1 MDPDARFAY
10 TRAMSDDE
18 IESAL
23 RDVGHGV
30 LSLADDDESYAI
42 PLYHHYEDGTIFFRL
57 GETPD
62 NRKADFIEATGTAT
76 YVVFEAEETADPAA
90 ERGWSVIARGPIQR
104 VPRSH
109 TAYDIES
116 INEQFAPIRIF
127 DEAHDEVALTLYEL
141 QADAITGRQN

>member
-23 RDVGHGV
+23 REVGHGV
-30 LSLADDDESYAI
+30 LSLADGDESYAV

-62 NRKADFIEATGTAT
+62 DSKADYIETTETAT

-90 ERGWSVIARGPIQR
+90 ERGWSVIARGPIAR

-109 TAYDIES
+109 PAYDIES

-127 DEAHDEVALTLYEL
+127 EEAHDEVALTLYKLRPEML
-141 QADAITGRQN
+141 SGRTN

>member
-30 LSLADDDESYAI
+30 LSLADGNESYAI
-42 PLYHHYEDGTIFFRL
+42 PLYHHYEDGQLFFRL

-62 NRKADFIEATGTAT
+62 DSKADYIETTETAT
-76 YVVFEAEETADPAA
+76 YVVFEAEETAGPAE
-90 ERGWSVIARGPIQR
+90 ERGWSVIARGPIRR
-104 VPRSH
+104 VPPSH
-109 TAYDIES
+109 PAYDIES

-141 QADAITGRQN
+141 EPDAITGRQN

>member
-10 TRAMSDDE
+10 TRPMSEAE
-18 IESAL
+18 IERSL

-30 LSLADDDESYAI
+30 LSLADGDDSYAI
-42 PLYHHYEDGTIFFRL
+42 PLYHHYEDGTLFFRL

-62 NRKADFIEATGTAT
+62 DSKADYIETTERAT
-76 YVVFEAEETADPAA
+76 YVVFEAEETAGPAE
-90 ERGWSVIARGPIQR
+90 ERGWSVIARGPIER

-109 TAYDIES
+109 PAYDVAS

-127 DEAHDEVALTLYEL
+127 DEAHDEVELTLYEL
-141 QADAITGRQN
+141 RPAVLSGRTD

>member
-10 TRAMSDDE
+10 TRAMRDDE

-30 LSLADDDESYAI
+30 LSLADGDESYAV
-42 PLYHHYEDGTIFFRL
+42 PLYHHYEDGRLFFRL

-62 NRKADFIEATGTAT
+62 DSKADYIETTETAT
-76 YVVFEAEETADPAA
+76 YVVFEAEPTAGPAQ
-90 ERGWSVIARGPIQR
+90 ERGWSVIARGPIER
-104 VPRSH
+104 VPQSH
-109 TAYDIES
+109 PAYDIEA

-127 DEAHDEVALTLYEL
+127 DEAHDEVELRLYEL
-141 QADAITGRQN
+141 QPDAITGRQN